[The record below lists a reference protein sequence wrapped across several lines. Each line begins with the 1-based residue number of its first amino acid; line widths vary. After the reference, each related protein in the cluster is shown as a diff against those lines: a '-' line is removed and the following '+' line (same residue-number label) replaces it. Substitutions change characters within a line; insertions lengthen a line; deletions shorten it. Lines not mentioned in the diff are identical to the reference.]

1 MYAEENDFPTVHKI
15 EIMKVYNRIT
25 CSKLLMTP
33 CRKIQ
38 LLHCTD
44 DRQPQKCSYSKMF
57 FVFIDLP
64 HCYNYACSLC
74 QSSHISSV

>member
-15 EIMKVYNRIT
+15 EIMKVCNRIT

-38 LLHCTD
+38 LLHFID
-44 DRQPQKCSYSKMF
+44 DPQPQKCSEQVIF
-57 FVFIDLP
+57 PF
-64 HCYNYACSLC
+64 HGCNSLTVIIML
-74 QSSHISSV
+74 SL